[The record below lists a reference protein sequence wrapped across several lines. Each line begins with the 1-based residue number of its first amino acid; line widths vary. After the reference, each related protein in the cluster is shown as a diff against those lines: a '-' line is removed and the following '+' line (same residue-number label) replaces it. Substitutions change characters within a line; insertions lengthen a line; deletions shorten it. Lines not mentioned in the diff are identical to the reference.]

1 MMAAWRQWLLLS
13 CGREKVQKLF
23 RPPHLSLIP
32 FMLFRSTKKG
42 EIFFF
47 QFIEIHG
54 LLGTFEP
61 FLKNH
66 RNVTIFFLKIKVSNL
81 SNFPLIS
88 ITSLKQSKLN
98 DDLNL
103 SSSAANWPTLC
114 ITLCA
119 AMNPIIGLFRS
130 LTPSISARQKV
141 KATASRVNFAWY
153 SLVCLCSMLAPWQS
167 TRSTFRPG
175 FHFPAARWLHW
186 TYLCWTRRRN
196 PCRGETRPLKPK
208 RRRWAATLAT
218 PGSAASTRCCKLTKR
233 WPCTSPSDLSASPE
247 TDQWTT

>member
-1 MMAAWRQWLLLS
+1 M
-13 CGREKVQKLF
+13 
-23 RPPHLSLIP
+23 
-32 FMLFRSTKKG
+32 
-42 EIFFF
+42 
-47 QFIEIHG
+47 
-54 LLGTFEP
+54 
-61 FLKNH
+61 
-66 RNVTIFFLKIKVSNL
+66 TIFFLKIKVSNL

-247 TDQWTT
+247 TEQWTT

>member
-1 MMAAWRQWLLLS
+1 M
-13 CGREKVQKLF
+13 
-23 RPPHLSLIP
+23 
-32 FMLFRSTKKG
+32 
-42 EIFFF
+42 
-47 QFIEIHG
+47 
-54 LLGTFEP
+54 
-61 FLKNH
+61 
-66 RNVTIFFLKIKVSNL
+66 TIFFLKIKVSNL

-153 SLVCLCSMLAPWQS
+153 SLVCLCSMWPRGNQRVRHS
-167 TRSTFRPG
+167 DPGSTFPPLGGCTGRTFAG
-175 FHFPAARWLHW
+175 REGGILAVARRGHW
-186 TYLCWTRRRN
+186 SRNGVAGQRRWRRRVAQ
-196 PCRGETRPLKPK
+196 
-208 RRRWAATLAT
+208 RRRVAVNWRNVGHARHRQTFLHHLKRTNEQLKLTEKKKSQQLAT
-218 PGSAASTRCCKLTKR
+218 SVLRT
-233 WPCTSPSDLSASPE
+233 
-247 TDQWTT
+247 